1 MLGIFLR
8 VWQILLIVIVAGCA
22 ALLLVRHDWLT
33 GIVFAV
39 FAILMVPLTIYL
51 QRRQALAHTRS
62 LSQIEHDEGP

>member
-8 VWQILLIVIVAGCA
+8 VWQILLIVIVAA